1 MEDKTKLLAIISLI
15 LGILG
20 LGAWCLPIC
29 GGPLALIGIVLGVLG
44 VRGEGKIMAIIGL
57 CLNGLALIATIVN
70 AAWGMKMAMDGQHPL
85 IGGPNPPAQHAPG
98 PQPAPPGTP
107 YAPPTSAP

>member
-1 MEDKTKLLAIISLI
+1 MNDKTKLLAIISLV

-29 GGPLALIGIVLGVLG
+29 GGPLALAGIVLGILG

-57 CLNGLALIATIVN
+57 ALNGLALIATIVN
-70 AAWGMKMAMDGQHPL
+70 AAWGMKMAMDGDHPL
-85 IGGPNPPAQHAPG
+85 IGPAPPGQHAPG
-98 PQPAPPGTP
+98 PQPPA
-107 YAPPTSAP
+107 PTSPYPANPSR